1 MAQEALDGETLAPCP
16 LPPRMRRQAEAG
28 EQESATG
35 SPEGASAVEG
45 AGGPRAGGS
54 LTAGRGGTQ
63 RPWHLGGSCRMALT
77 TEPSRGD
84 MEGREGG
91 NAAKREGKS
100 RREALKKEEGE
111 RAQGRD
117 LAGLVRHPLLPANP
131 PALRVLGQQV
141 PGPSSYRP
149 ASCILAPKTISSI
162 GGLGP
167 LLEAPP
173 PTRLSRC
180 T

>member
-1 MAQEALDGETLAPCP
+1 MEKHS
-16 LPPRMRRQAEAG
+16 PPARCLLGCEGRRRQASRRAQLAAPRG
-28 EQESATG
+28 RARWK
-35 SPEGASAVEG
+35 VRV
-45 AGGPRAGGS
+45 GPGLGGS

-100 RREALKKEEGE
+100 RREALKKEGE